1 MQRQSIHF
9 GRAAVCSI
17 ACSCVNSRSPFANHY
32 FRLGYSM
39 VARKQGTGSDRHP
52 QTNASGRFAAANKAT
67 FKPRSDIEG
76 LGRKLRAIMRKVDVA
91 DVKPNER
98 QRLADE
104 LLRLSSEAHW
114 FADQVSK
121 VK

>member
-1 MQRQSIHF
+1 MID
-9 GRAAVCSI
+9 I
-17 ACSCVNSRSPFANHY
+17 
-32 FRLGYSM
+32 
-39 VARKQGTGSDRHP
+39 RKRV
-52 QTNASGRFAAANKAT
+52 FLAANTSA

-76 LGRKLRAIMRKVDVA
+76 LGRKLRAIMRKVDA
-91 DVKPNER
+91 AQLKPNDR

-104 LLRLSSEAHW
+104 LLRLSGEAQW

>member
-1 MQRQSIHF
+1 MT
-9 GRAAVCSI
+9 
-17 ACSCVNSRSPFANHY
+17 NT
-32 FRLGYSM
+32 
-39 VARKQGTGSDRHP
+39 RKQVL
-52 QTNASGRFAAANKAT
+52 AEKFAAANKAA
-67 FKPRSDIEG
+67 FKSRSDIEG
-76 LGRKLRAIMRKVDVA
+76 LGRKLRAIMRKVDA
-91 DVKPNER
+91 GRLKPNDR